1 MSYVTLCGRLG
12 RDSELKTVGDTQVLK
27 FSVAEDIG
35 YGDKKKTKWWGC
47 ALWGNRGGKLEQ
59 YLTKGTSVTVIGND
73 ATVREYNGK
82 DGTAKFELTLR
93 VVDVILQGGKRDGDQ
108 RQESARLPTSTPGTA
123 PDDSDVPF

>member
-12 RDSELKTVGDTQVLK
+12 RDSELRTVGDTQVLN

-35 YGDKKKTKWWGC
+35 YGDKKKTQWWGC
-47 ALWGNRGGKLEQ
+47 ALWGNRGAKLEQ

-82 DGTAKFELTLR
+82 DGSAKFELTLR
-93 VVDVILQGGKRDGDQ
+93 VVDVILQGGKRDGGE
-108 RQESARLPTSTPGTA
+108 RQESVQTSQA
-123 PDDSDVPF
+123 PAPVDDSDIPF